1 MMVESATE
9 TVRTSSSNQNGV
21 GGPGS
26 QSDSGGGEG
35 VSKIDA
41 NGETGPLDL
50 LHLQQQQALQAA
62 RHFLLQQAAGL
73 CSPSSNEVKVP
84 VSMAVMTPQLMLPQL
99 QQILAP
105 PQLQALM
112 LQQVQEYYKK
122 QQEQLHLQLLSQ
134 GGKPTKEVGA
144 GSPLVFQQQ
153 LIQMQQ
159 QHFLN
164 LHRQQSLGLHNL
176 QQAVS
181 PADLQ
186 KLWKDVVA
194 VQSAEDA
201 AKHEGLDLTAN
212 CSNSTSFS
220 SKASTHTS
228 HHALPNGHS
237 SVHALKRESPPREE
251 QTGLNPL
258 YGHGECRWPGCE
270 ALCEDMGQFITHLNR
285 DHVLDD
291 RSTAQCRVQ
300 MQVVQQLEIQLSKES
315 ERLQAMMAHLHMRP
329 SEPKPFKQ
337 PVSMGSSASLL
348 KRDSHTVPEVL
359 PHSPTLA
366 TTPITPLRQGPS
378 VISSTGLHGAGP
390 IRRRSSD
397 KLCTP
402 IASELAQNW
411 EFYKT
416 ADVRPPFTYASLI
429 RHAILEAP
437 DRQLTLNE
445 IYIWF
450 TKMFAYFRRNTATW
464 KNAVRHNLSL
474 HKCFVRVENVKGAV
488 WTVDESEYQK
498 RRPPKMTGSPLV
510 KNVMSGFGFGSPS
523 ASYKAALLENSLP
536 LFHSPALL
544 QASPQPALSALYV
557 GQDDVTSTVEQ
568 LHSNGSSC
576 STSPSP
582 QPTGWQ
588 GAVKEDATEVTEVR
602 GPPPLSA
609 TVAQNVLSPGDE
621 RAQEEEPLSKE
632 AD

>member
-1 MMVESATE
+1 MMVESANE
-9 TVRTSSSNQNGV
+9 AVRTASSNQNGV

-26 QSDSGGGEG
+26 QSDGGVGEG
-35 VSKIDA
+35 GSKSDA
-41 NGETGPLDL
+41 NGETGPLEL
-50 LHLQQQQALQAA
+50 LQLQQQQALQAA
-62 RHFLLQQAAGL
+62 RHFLLQQATGL
-73 CSPSSNEVKVP
+73 SSPSSNEVKVP
-84 VSMAVMTPQLMLPQL
+84 VSMAMMTHQLMVPQL

-134 GGKPTKEVGA
+134 GGKPTKELGA
-144 GSPLVFQQQ
+144 SSPLAFQQQ

-186 KLWKDVVA
+186 KLWKDVVS
-194 VQSAEDA
+194 VQSAEDVV
-201 AKHEGLDLTAN
+201 KHEGLDLTAN
-212 CSNSTSFS
+212 SSNSTSYS
-220 SKASTHTS
+220 SKASLHAS

-237 SVHALKRESPPREE
+237 AVHTHKRDSPPHEE
-251 QTGLNPL
+251 QTGSSPL

-270 ALCEDMGQFITHLNR
+270 ALCEDLGQFIKHLNR

-329 SEPKPFKQ
+329 SEPKHFKQ
-337 PVSMGSSASLL
+337 PVNMGTSASLL
-348 KRDSHTVPEVL
+348 KRDSQMIPEGL
-359 PHSPTLA
+359 PHPPTSA
-366 TTPITPLRQGPS
+366 ATPITPLRQGPS
-378 VISSTGLHGAGP
+378 VISSTGLQGMGP
-390 IRRRSSD
+390 VRRRSND

-411 EFYKT
+411 EFYKN

-488 WTVDESEYQK
+488 WTVDETEYQK
-498 RRPPKMTGSPLV
+498 RRPPKMSGSPLV
-510 KNVMSGFGFGSPS
+510 KNVMSGLSFGSPS
-523 ASYKAALLENSLP
+523 ASYKAALMENSLS
-536 LFHSPALL
+536 LLHSPTLL
-544 QASPQPALSALYV
+544 QASSQPALSALYM

-582 QPTGWQ
+582 QPLGWQ
-588 GAVKEDATEVTEVR
+588 GAVKEDATEIMEGMRPASLT
-602 GPPPLSA
+602 A
-609 TVAQNVLSPGDE
+609 TVSQNLLLPGDE
-621 RAQEEEPLSKE
+621 EEQEDEPLTEE